1 MSRSPAYFAR
11 DAALLRLKAMH
22 PQDFAAL
29 YDEERVARG
38 LNPLE
43 PRRLQRIAEA
53 EAVIAR
59 LSRDEDGGGVGQ
71 NR

>member
-1 MSRSPAYFAR
+1 MSRSPAYLAR

-22 PQDFAAL
+22 PKDYATL
-29 YDEERVARG
+29 YDEERVSRG
-38 LNPLE
+38 LRPLE

-59 LSRDEDGGGVGQ
+59 LSRSGDTS
-71 NR
+71 